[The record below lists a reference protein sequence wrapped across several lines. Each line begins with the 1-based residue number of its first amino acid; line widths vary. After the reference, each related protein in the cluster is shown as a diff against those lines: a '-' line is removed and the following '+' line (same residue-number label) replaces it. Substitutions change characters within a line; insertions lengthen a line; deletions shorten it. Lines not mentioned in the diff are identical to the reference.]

1 MVDELI
7 KDITE
12 IDTFDPTSPIEPV
25 ISKKFKEEILER
37 LAQLP
42 QHDPQSKQ
50 QMKYIE
56 SLKIKI
62 KYLEDFVVR
71 LARESQKK

>member
-1 MVDELI
+1 MIDKLI
-7 KDITE
+7 RDITE
-12 IDTFDPTSPIEPV
+12 IDTFDPTSPTEPV

-42 QHDPQSKQ
+42 QHNPQLEQ

-56 SLKIKI
+56 LLKSKI
-62 KYLEDFVVR
+62 EYLEDFVVR